1 MPVTIS
7 PKAAITKGH
16 WMINV
21 PAIAVLVLIVGYGI
35 FLVINGGA
43 HPVLVFM
50 LLILALFVAFVV
62 RFVMITPWKFW
73 AFSQVDDILALKKLA
88 QKAGFIYGKNIFE
101 EREIRSPK
109 NLQKWQAIK
118 TKMEKQMAA
127 KQ

>member
-1 MPVTIS
+1 MSRTIS
-7 PKAAITKGH
+7 PKDAIRKGH

-21 PAIAVLVLIVGYGI
+21 PAITVIALIVGYGL
-35 FLVINGGA
+35 FLVLIDGA

-73 AFSQVDDILALKKLA
+73 AFSQVDDIITLKKLA

-101 EREIRSPK
+101 ERELRSYK
-109 NLQKWQAIK
+109 NLQKWQVIK
-118 TKMEKQMAA
+118 AKMEKQIEA